1 MLIKVVGHGSRLA
14 AVISLL
20 LLLVA
25 GPSEPA
31 LAGDRLRLRYDL
43 YISSMRA
50 IEINQEIELAGGAY
64 SSAMSVRSQ
73 GMAGLFMKIE
83 TDMKTTGSIV
93 DGMPVPGS
101 FKIAQ
106 KDRRAT
112 VKWNDPKKPD
122 SVREPEINPRK
133 ADSLDAALAE
143 PAVDPLTALLH
154 QGFAGVD
161 KVCSGAERV
170 YNGREVAEYRFDRL
184 DDERFGDNDAS
195 VYRGPVVRCRL
206 VYRLVAGFSDRAMEK
221 NRAEPV
227 VITFWA
233 APVKTAAAEQP
244 LMLVVALS
252 GKVDDRPLKG
262 YLNAA
267 TISGRPLNPA
277 SLASR

>member
-1 MLIKVVGHGSRLA
+1 MTINVLGQGSRLLA
-14 AVISLL
+14 LL
-20 LLLVA
+20 SLLLVA
-25 GPSEPA
+25 GLSEPA
-31 LAGDRLRLRYDL
+31 SAADRLRLRYDL
-43 YISSMRA
+43 YVSNMRA
-50 IEINQEIELAGGAY
+50 VEINQEIELAEGAY

-83 TDMKTTGSIV
+83 TDMKATGSIV
-93 DGMPVPGS
+93 NGMPVPAS

-112 VKWNDPKKPD
+112 INWVDPKKPD
-122 SVREPEINPRK
+122 AVREPALNQRK
-133 ADSLDAALAE
+133 AVAVDAALAE
-143 PAVDPLTALLH
+143 PAVDPLTALMH
-154 QGFAGVD
+154 QGLVGQD

-170 YNGREVAEYRFDRL
+170 YNGREVTEYRFDRL
-184 DDERFGDNDAS
+184 DDEQFGKDDAS

-206 VYRLVAGFSDRAMEK
+206 IYRLIAGFSNRAMEK

-233 APVKTAAAEQP
+233 APVQTAAADKP

-252 GKVDDRPLKG
+252 GKVDNRPLKG
-262 YLNAA
+262 FLNAA

>member
-1 MLIKVVGHGSRLA
+1 MFIKVVGHGPRLA
-14 AVISLL
+14 AVVPL

-25 GPSEPA
+25 GLSEPA

-50 IEINQEIELAGGAY
+50 IEINQEIELAQSAY

-73 GMAGLFMKIE
+73 GMAGLFVKIE
-83 TDMKTTGSIV
+83 TDMTATGSIV
-93 DGMPVPGS
+93 DGIPVPAS

-112 VKWNDPKKPD
+112 VKWDDPKKPD

-133 ADSLDAALAE
+133 ADNLDAALAE

-170 YNGREVAEYRFDRL
+170 YNGREVTEYRFDRL
-184 DDERFGDNDAS
+184 DDERFDDSDVS
-195 VYRGPVVRCRL
+195 VYRGPVVRCQM
-206 VYRLVAGFSDRAMEK
+206 VYRLIAGFSDRAMEK
-221 NRAEPV
+221 NRSEPV
-227 VITFWA
+227 TLTFWA
-233 APVKTAAAEQP
+233 APVKTAAAEKP

-252 GKVDDRPLKG
+252 GKVDGRPLKG
-262 YLNAA
+262 FLNAA